1 MFSMCQKLF
10 KALCM
15 YYLPRDHIISGIA
28 GIQSQ
33 AVRLESDVFCLIPP
47 PWGGSQIFFRQ
58 MENYWVW
65 GGGGQAV
72 LCAHEHVWWGRWQLL
87 LLTYKSL
94 SSLAKPVQE
103 IFVFNSVFTIV
114 GRSVFRIDSE
124 PHQKSWGQDLKK
136 GAVFVAGCIHRNTLK
151 T

>member
-15 YYLPRDHIISGIA
+15 YYLPRDHIISGVA

-65 GGGGQAV
+65 GGGDKLYCV
-72 LCAHEHVWWGRWQLL
+72 LMSMCGGGGGS
-87 LLTYKSL
+87 YYFSL
-94 SSLAKPVQE
+94 INPCLV
-103 IFVFNSVFTIV
+103 
-114 GRSVFRIDSE
+114 
-124 PHQKSWGQDLKK
+124 
-136 GAVFVAGCIHRNTLK
+136 
-151 T
+151 